1 VAEINR
7 QTCQVSGVCAK
18 IRSMSADAR
27 RPVILH
33 ADQEHSGLRLVIFL
47 ALFVGLVP
55 GFFIARWLLT
65 TFAPPA
71 VLDYLTFLS
80 CIGAVPPALLLI
92 WGLEKLLKRVWRSGL
107 SLELNQWGIVV
118 HDRRGEGARGQGPG
132 ARSEPN
138 AVPSSSLEPGTW
150 NLEPSIRWGGHLSQI
165 NWYFRLSGYPRA
177 GQERRVPAKWLCL
190 ATELHQDGA
199 RLNAFTLMSPERATP
214 FVENPRLA
222 FQRLNPA
229 DLYDRSAR
237 TRITLPSRPLIPNN
251 VLHSK
256 EGRYWL
262 AERRRWEY
270 GVELTPDD
278 FTTLMQF
285 AQANVRPAAD
295 AAPESLSI

>member
-1 VAEINR
+1 
-7 QTCQVSGVCAK
+7 
-18 IRSMSADAR
+18 MSANAY

-33 ADQEHSGLRLVIFL
+33 ADQEHSGLRLAIFA

-55 GFFIARWLLT
+55 GFILARWLINTL
-65 TFAPPA
+65 APPA
-71 VLDYLTFLS
+71 VQDYAIFLS
-80 CIGAVPPALLLI
+80 CVGAVPVALLLI
-92 WGLEKLLKRVWRSGL
+92 WGLEMLLKRVWRSGL
-107 SLELNQWGIVV
+107 SLELNERGIVV
-118 HDRRGEGARGQGPG
+118 YDRRGEGTRGQGLG
-132 ARSEPN
+132 AREEGTAPAANS
-138 AVPSSSLEPGTW
+138 ALEPGTW
-150 NLEPSIRWGGHLSQI
+150 NLEPAIRWHGNLSQI

-177 GQERRVPAKWLCL
+177 GQERRAPAKWLCL

-199 RLNAFTLMSPERATP
+199 RLNVYTLMSPERAAA
-214 FVENPRLA
+214 FVDNPRLA

-237 TRITLPSRPLIPNN
+237 TRIGPPSRPTIPNT

-278 FTTLMQF
+278 FTTLMDY
-285 AQANVRPAAD
+285 AQAHARPGAASE
-295 AAPESLSI
+295 PISI